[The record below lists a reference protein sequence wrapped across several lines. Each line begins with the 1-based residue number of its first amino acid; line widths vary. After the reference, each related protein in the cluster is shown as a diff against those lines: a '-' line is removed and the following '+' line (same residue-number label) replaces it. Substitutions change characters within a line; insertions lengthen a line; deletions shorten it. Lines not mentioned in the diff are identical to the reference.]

1 MTRKPPP
8 TSTEVDAEG
17 PGMAANM
24 TVTLED
30 LTTDFEHCLEVW
42 HEHGCAPPPSQ
53 TYSRQPLF

>member
-1 MTRKPPP
+1 
-8 TSTEVDAEG
+8 
-17 PGMAANM
+17 MAANM